1 MTVGDLSE
9 LRALLREGDFE
20 YRVVKNTLALI
31 ASEGTPVSLAKD
43 SFQGPVG
50 LAFSYDDPVIPVKKL
65 LEYSKKNDKLKV
77 AAGVIEGSLCSSDE
91 LKAVAET
98 PPRPVLLS
106 MFIGGLQSP
115 LNNLAY
121 ALSATLSKVLYGL
134 EALKKQKTESEQ
146 T

>member
-1 MTVGDLSE
+1 MTVGELSA

-20 YRVVKNTLALI
+20 YRVIKNTLALI

-65 LEYSKKNDKLKV
+65 LEYSKKNDKLKIG
-77 AAGVIEGSLCSSDE
+77 AGVIEGSLCSSDE

-121 ALSATLSKVLYGL
+121 ALSATLSKIVYAL

-146 T
+146 K

>member
-1 MTVGDLSE
+1 M
-9 LRALLREGDFE
+9 RALLREGDFE
-20 YRVVKNTLALI
+20 YRVIKNTLALI

-65 LEYSKKNDKLKV
+65 LEYSKKNDKLKIG
-77 AAGVIEGSLCSSDE
+77 AGIIEGSLYSSDE

-115 LNNLAY
+115 MNNFAY
-121 ALSATLSKVLYGL
+121 ALSATLSKIVYAL

-146 T
+146 K